1 MKWKA
6 DTNAENM
13 GVEEADPRRPY
24 FVVTGKIQELEIDD
38 VMEKL
43 S

>member
-24 FVVTGKIQELEIDD
+24 FVVTGKNTGTGDR
-38 VMEKL
+38 
-43 S
+43 

>member
-13 GVEEADPRRPY
+13 GVEEVRPRRPRLSLDTET
-24 FVVTGKIQELEIDD
+24 TGFAGGGTP
-38 VMEKL
+38 
-43 S
+43 